1 MTAVTAQLDRRDRRD
16 RRPDRTARLW
26 QSGWS
31 KQSGCSLVISARC
44 LAADAG
50 ANALE
55 ENRITTFGALST
67 ALARNAI
74 APVDKGLGGMETVLR
89 HETEDPRP
97 VISEGTCTA
106 PGAATPE
113 IRTTA
118 HHRSGYRAVA
128 FPGADAD
135 RSELH
140 TRFGYLPRA
149 DVAGAAIAL
158 ARQDHA
164 VISPQERLAN
174 AYAGDLIT
182 ANAVHFAGEGRVTS
196 FAEPRRD
203 GATSTASRR

>member
-1 MTAVTAQLDRRDRRD
+1 M
-16 RRPDRTARLW
+16 
-26 QSGWS
+26 
-31 KQSGCSLVISARC
+31 ISARC

-55 ENRITTFGALST
+55 QDRITTYGALST
-67 ALARNAI
+67 ALARNVI
-74 APVDKGLGGMETVLR
+74 APVDKGLGGMETVLG
-89 HETEDPRP
+89 HEIEGARA

-106 PGAATPE
+106 PDAAPPE

-135 RSELH
+135 RSALH
-140 TRFGYLPRA
+140 TRFGYLLR
-149 DVAGAAIAL
+149 VAVAAIAL
-158 ARQDHA
+158 ARQGHA

-174 AYAGDLIT
+174 AYAGDPIT
-182 ANAVHFAGEGRVTS
+182 ANAVHFAGEGRATS

-203 GATSTASRR
+203 GTASTASRR